1 MERSESKNRIC
12 PSPDLSAYL
21 DGELSSGDELKL
33 EAHLSGCRVCTDD
46 LNLQKSFLNALEFSF
61 EGGGSIELPKNFTK
75 SVVANA
81 ESRVSGLRRPREWRN
96 AALICAGLILFSL
109 IALGDSAGKTFA
121 ATASMAEKLFV
132 VAAAGAHLAYDVAL
146 GSAIILRSL
155 ASNFLFDSGGT
166 VLVFLVLI
174 VLSLYLFSRLVV
186 RLHRT

>member
-1 MERSESKNRIC
+1 MERSEYKNGIC

-21 DGELSSGDELKL
+21 DGELSPGDEMKL
-33 EAHLSGCRVCTDD
+33 ELHISGCRVCTHD

-61 EGGGSIELPKNFTK
+61 EGEGAIELPKNFTK

-96 AALICAGLILFSL
+96 AAMICSALILFSL
-109 IALGDSAGKTFA
+109 IALGSTAGKTFA
-121 ATASMAEKLFV
+121 ATASVAEKLFA
-132 VAAAGAHLAYDVAL
+132 VAAAAGHLAYDVAL
-146 GSAIILRSL
+146 GAAIILRSL

-166 VLVFLVLI
+166 VLVSLVLV